1 MRRSGR
7 PRRVQRVTNEQLK
20 AMTPE
25 AIARGMEAG
34 TLRLPTV
41 PDVDHVVPPGSGAQ
55 VIDHRVFH
63 GLSFRQNAAL
73 HGELKPEDWWAP
85 EDVVAWFMDEGA

>member
-1 MRRSGR
+1 VRRSGR
-7 PRRVQRVTNEQLK
+7 PRRIQRVTNEQLR

-25 AIARGMEAG
+25 AIARGMEDG
-34 TLRLPTV
+34 TLRLPTT
-41 PDVDHVVPPGSGAQ
+41 PDVNHVLPPGAQ
-55 VIDHRVFH
+55 FIDHRVFR

-85 EDVVAWFMDEGA
+85 EDVVAWFMDERI